1 MKLPILKISKIAL
14 PIVATAALFSFASCE
29 SFLNIDEYINDQ
41 VTIDSV
47 FVSKKRVLQYI
58 NGAASFLPDESKIFS
73 SGSYSPS
80 GLAADEAIVPWA
92 DWNHRGSYLMV
103 DEVSVNDVKGYD
115 NWENLFKGIRKAN
128 ILIQRIPECR
138 ELSDLEQR
146 DYMGRAYFL
155 RAYFY
160 YNLMRLYGPVLILPD
175 EAFAS
180 DTQANDASYERSSYD
195 DCVEYVCS
203 NFEKAAELLPAQRE
217 KAFMYL
223 PTKGAALAFQ
233 ARLRL
238 YWASPLF
245 NGNTYYA
252 DWKRLDGTNF
262 INQTEDKSRWG
273 KVAAIYKRIIDM
285 GKYQLNTVEK
295 IQTTNRVAGTLPLPA
310 TVSNEPFPLGAGD
323 IDPYRSYKSIFDGS
337 IEPEH
342 NKELIYFCPRSDADD
357 WTFYPNPLGGINGYS
372 VTVDMVESY
381 RMADG
386 RQYSEATDEEKSC
399 ILRKLCTRSRTCTP

>member
-160 YNLMRLYGPVLILPD
+160 YNLMRLYGPVPILPD

-203 NFEKAAELLPAQRE
+203 NFEKAA
-217 KAFMYL
+217 
-223 PTKGAALAFQ
+223 
-233 ARLRL
+233 
-238 YWASPLF
+238 
-245 NGNTYYA
+245 
-252 DWKRLDGTNF
+252 
-262 INQTEDKSRWG
+262 
-273 KVAAIYKRIIDM
+273 
-285 GKYQLNTVEK
+285 
-295 IQTTNRVAGTLPLPA
+295 
-310 TVSNEPFPLGAGD
+310 
-323 IDPYRSYKSIFDGS
+323 
-337 IEPEH
+337 
-342 NKELIYFCPRSDADD
+342 
-357 WTFYPNPLGGINGYS
+357 
-372 VTVDMVESY
+372 
-381 RMADG
+381 
-386 RQYSEATDEEKSC
+386 
-399 ILRKLCTRSRTCTP
+399 